1 MSRAA
6 GDRDQDVS
14 EREVARLDKWL
25 WFARVVKTRTL
36 ATTLVED
43 GKVRINRAKIT
54 KPSQSV
60 RIGDVLTVTVGPRV
74 RLLKVLA
81 FAERR
86 GPPSAAQ
93 ALFDDLSPPPQQ
105 PRPDEAAA
113 PVGERLS
120 GSGRPTKRER
130 REMERFKGG

>member
-6 GDRDQDVS
+6 GDREEDAS

-36 ATTLVED
+36 AAALVED
-43 GKVRINRAKIT
+43 GKVRINRIKIT

-86 GPPSAAQ
+86 GPPAAAQ
-93 ALFDDLSPPPQQ
+93 VLFDDLSPPPQ
-105 PRPDEAAA
+105 PRPEEAAA
-113 PVGERLS
+113 PTGERLP

-130 REMERFKGG
+130 RDMERFKGG